1 MPLPPGSSDS
11 GQALLSSKC
20 AAWRSPMLSSSA
32 TPSGT
37 SSRLDLNDSLQYVR
51 CCQPRLLHPVVS
63 PGSEMLP
70 FLVVPHFFELMPH
83 RRPAQLSR
91 HLRSI
96 IICAED
102 IDVRHWI
109 SAFLSLKQFW
119 MGWQSI
125 LHLWQSHLLPWRK
138 LYVSLPW
145 YCRLDSQL
153 RFFWSV
159 HVIFWGVLF
168 RYVCG
173 VAQLCT
179 LGLRDSFT
187 SKGFVSM
194 SCTASRWNS
203 SLQRFTPSSPS
214 CFSLPCN
221 SPTPWLVFK
230 DCQLH
235 FVRWR
240 CISIWCHWAQL

>member
-32 TPSGT
+32 TPSDT

-51 CCQPRLLHPVVS
+51 CCQPRLPHPVVS

-83 RRPAQLSR
+83 QRAAQLSR

-109 SAFLSLKQFW
+109 SAFLSLEQFW

-125 LHLWQSHLLPWRK
+125 LHLWQSHLPWRR
-138 LYVSLPW
+138 LYVSLRW
-145 YCRLDSQL
+145 CCRLDSQL
-153 RFFWSV
+153 R
-159 HVIFWGVLF
+159 
-168 RYVCG
+168 
-173 VAQLCT
+173 
-179 LGLRDSFT
+179 
-187 SKGFVSM
+187 
-194 SCTASRWNS
+194 
-203 SLQRFTPSSPS
+203 
-214 CFSLPCN
+214 
-221 SPTPWLVFK
+221 
-230 DCQLH
+230 
-235 FVRWR
+235 
-240 CISIWCHWAQL
+240 WAQIFLVCPRDFLGSSVPLSLRSRSVVHAWSKRFLHKAGVCFHVMHSFEMELIFAEVHTFTKLCFLAM